1 MKSTMKTPAESP
13 RAPISTP
20 VQRSVPPVVDV
31 QSQFAAAMERHK
43 DDADFVTALARGLAV
58 MMALSEKRRRISIAQ
73 VSHITGI
80 PRAAARRSL
89 HTLANLGFVA
99 MDDANLF
106 YLRPRILSLS
116 HAYLSASPLAMLSQ
130 PILDRLGEETG
141 ESCSLAVLDSD
152 EIVYLARSSAS
163 RVISPSLN
171 VGRRIPAYCTSI
183 GRILLAHLP
192 EADLD
197 SYLEHA
203 NLMAYT
209 QQTVTDRGELRA
221 ILAGAR
227 ADGFAFSREQIEPRL
242 SSLAVPVRDSAGQYV
257 AGINVLLQGRPP
269 SAQDAAARFLQP
281 LSEAAAALGRLLML

>member
-1 MKSTMKTPAESP
+1 MKTPAVKSP
-13 RAPISTP
+13 APRDVPRTAGRI
-20 VQRSVPPVVDV
+20 VPPVVDV
-31 QSQFAAAMERHK
+31 QAQLASAIDRHK

-73 VSHITGI
+73 VSHVTGI

-89 HTLANLGFVA
+89 HTLTKLGFVA

-116 HAYLSASPLAMLSQ
+116 HSYLSASPLAMLSQ
-130 PILDRLGEETG
+130 PILDKLGEDIG

-192 EADLD
+192 DEDLD
-197 SYLEHA
+197 AYLQSTRLH
-203 NLMAYT
+203 AYT
-209 QQTVTDRGELRA
+209 EYTVTDRGELRT
-221 ILAGAR
+221 ILMEAR
-227 ADGFAFSREQIEPRL
+227 AQGYAFSREQIEPRL
-242 SSLAVPVRDSAGQYV
+242 SSLAVPVRDTTGQYV

-269 SAQDAAARFLQP
+269 SMQEVAAKYFHP
-281 LSEAAAALGRLLML
+281 LNEAANALGHLLML

>member
-1 MKSTMKTPAESP
+1 MKRSAGLTQASGETGAAAK
-13 RAPISTP
+13 
-20 VQRSVPPVVDV
+20 RSVPMLVDV
-31 QSQFAAAMERHK
+31 QSQLAAAMEHYK
-43 DDADFVTALARGLAV
+43 DDADFVMALARGLAV

-89 HTLANLGFVA
+89 HTLTKLGFVA
-99 MDDANLF
+99 MDEANLF

-116 HAYLSASPLAMLSQ
+116 HSYLSASPLAMLSQ
-130 PILDRLGEETG
+130 PILDKLGEEIG

-152 EIVYLARSSAS
+152 EIIYLARSSAS

-192 EADLD
+192 EDEFEA
-197 SYLEHA
+197 YLQ
-203 NLMAYT
+203 NTRLQAYT
-209 QQTVTDRGELRA
+209 EHTVTDREELRA
-221 ILAGAR
+221 ILLEAR
-227 ADGFAFSREQIEPRL
+227 ANGFAFSREQIEPRL
-242 SSLAVPVRDSAGQYV
+242 CSLAVPVRDAAGQYV

-269 SAQDAAARFLQP
+269 SAQ
-281 LSEAAAALGRLLML
+281 EAASKYFHPLNEAAKALGQLLML

>member
-1 MKSTMKTPAESP
+1 MKTPAATTTASREVP
-13 RAPISTP
+13 HAAGRI
-20 VQRSVPPVVDV
+20 VPPVVDV
-31 QSQFAAAMERHK
+31 QAQLAAAIAHYQ
-43 DDADFVTALARGLAV
+43 DDPDFVTALARGMAV

-89 HTLANLGFVA
+89 HTLVKLGFAA

-116 HAYLSASPLAMLSQ
+116 HSYLSASPLAMLSQ
-130 PILDRLGEETG
+130 AILDKLGEEIG

-192 EADLD
+192 DRELE
-197 SYLEHA
+197 SYLAHTR
-203 NLMAYT
+203 LQAYT
-209 QQTVTDRGELRA
+209 EHTVTDRNELRA
-221 ILAGAR
+221 ILMEAR
-227 ADGFAFSREQIEPRL
+227 ASGYAFSREQIEPRL
-242 SSLAVPVRDSAGQYV
+242 SSLAVPVRDTSGQYV
-257 AGINVLLQGRPP
+257 AGINVLLPGRPP
-269 SAQDAAARFLQP
+269 SAQDAAARYFHP
-281 LSEAAAALGRLLML
+281 LNEAAKALGNLLMP

>member
-1 MKSTMKTPAESP
+1 MKPSGPVVQAPASTARTAQRAAPPA
-13 RAPISTP
+13 
-20 VQRSVPPVVDV
+20 VDV
-31 QSQFAAAMERHK
+31 QHQLAAAIEHHR
-43 DDADFVTALARGLAV
+43 DDPDFVTALARGLAV

-89 HTLANLGFVA
+89 HTLVKLGFAA
-99 MDDANLF
+99 MDEANLF

-116 HAYLSASPLAMLSQ
+116 HSYLSASPLAMLSQ
-130 PILDRLGEETG
+130 PILDKLGEEIG

-192 EADLD
+192 DPD
-197 SYLEHA
+197 LEHY
-203 NLMAYT
+203 LVTTRFQAYT
-209 QQTVTDRGELRA
+209 EHTVTDRDELRR
-221 ILAGAR
+221 ILLEAR
-227 ADGFAFSREQIEPRL
+227 ANGYAYSPEQMEPRL
-242 SSLAVPVRDSAGQYV
+242 SSLAVPVRDTAGQYV
-257 AGINVLLQGRPP
+257 AGINILMQGRPL
-269 SAQDAAARFLQP
+269 SAHAAAQKYFHP
-281 LSEAAAALGRLLML
+281 MNEAANDLGHLLML

>member
-1 MKSTMKTPAESP
+1 MKKPAEPAPEPAKARP
-13 RAPISTP
+13 RTNRPA
-20 VQRSVPPVVDV
+20 PPVVDV

-43 DDADFVTALARGLAV
+43 DDADFVTALARGLSV

-89 HTLANLGFVA
+89 HTLVKLGFVA
-99 MDDANLF
+99 MDEANLF

-116 HAYLSASPLAMLSQ
+116 HSYLSASPLAMLSQ
-130 PILDRLGEETG
+130 PILDKLGEETG

-192 EADLD
+192 QPELE
-197 SYLEHA
+197 SYLE
-203 NLMAYT
+203 NTRLRAYT
-209 QQTVTDRGELRA
+209 EHTVTDREELRA
-221 ILAGAR
+221 ILLEAR
-227 ADGFAFSREQIEPRL
+227 TSGYAFSREQIEPRL
-242 SSLAVPVRDSAGQYV
+242 SSLAVPVRDASGQYV

-269 SAQDAAARFLQP
+269 SAQ
-281 LSEAAAALGRLLML
+281 EAAKKYFHPLNEAANALGHLLML

>member
-1 MKSTMKTPAESP
+1 MKKPAEPSP
-13 RAPISTP
+13 EPAKARPQANRPAPP
-20 VQRSVPPVVDV
+20 LVDV
-31 QSQFAAAMERHK
+31 QSQFASAMERHK
-43 DDADFVTALARGLAV
+43 DDADFVTALARGIAV

-89 HTLANLGFVA
+89 HTLAKLGFVA
-99 MDDANLF
+99 MDEANLF

-116 HAYLSASPLAMLSQ
+116 HSYLSASPLAMLSQ
-130 PILDRLGEETG
+130 PILDKLGEETG

-192 EADLD
+192 QAELD
-197 SYLEHA
+197 AYLE
-203 NLMAYT
+203 NTRLRAYT
-209 QQTVTDRGELRA
+209 EHTVTDRAELRA
-221 ILAGAR
+221 ILAEAR
-227 ADGFAFSREQIEPRL
+227 TSGYAFSREQLEPRL
-242 SSLAVPVRDSAGQYV
+242 SSLAVPVRDASGQYV
-257 AGINVLLQGRPP
+257 AGINVLLPGRAP
-269 SAQDAAARFLQP
+269 SAQEAAKKYFHP
-281 LSEAAAALGRLLML
+281 LSEAANALGHLLML

>member
-1 MKSTMKTPAESP
+1 MKKPAETSAAP
-13 RAPISTP
+13 AEAGRPASRAAPL
-20 VQRSVPPVVDV
+20 VDV
-31 QSQFAAAMERHK
+31 QSQFFSAMEHHK

-73 VSHITGI
+73 VSHITRI

-89 HTLANLGFVA
+89 HTLVKLGFVA
-99 MDDANLF
+99 MDEANLF

-130 PILDRLGEETG
+130 PILDKLGEEIG

-192 EADLD
+192 EAEREA
-197 SYLEHA
+197 YLA
-203 NLMAYT
+203 SARLQAYT
-209 QQTVTDRGELRA
+209 EHTVTDRDRLRT
-221 ILAGAR
+221 ILAEAR
-227 ADGFAFSREQIEPRL
+227 AGGYAFSREQLEPRL
-242 SSLAVPVRDSAGQYV
+242 SSFAVPVRDAGGQYV
-257 AGINVLLQGRPP
+257 AGINVLLPGRPP
-269 SAQDAAARFLQP
+269 SAA
-281 LSEAAAALGRLLML
+281 EAAKRYFHPLNEAAKALGNLLML

>member
-1 MKSTMKTPAESP
+1 MKQAAEASETSAEAG
-13 RAPISTP
+13 RAAQRSTP
-20 VQRSVPPVVDV
+20 LVDV
-31 QSQFAAAMERHK
+31 QSQFFSAMERHK

-73 VSHITGI
+73 VSHLTRI

-89 HTLANLGFVA
+89 HTLVKLGFVA
-99 MDDANLF
+99 MDEANLF

-130 PILDRLGEETG
+130 PILDKLGEDIG

-192 EADLD
+192 EREREA
-197 SYLEHA
+197 YLESA
-203 NLMAYT
+203 RLQAYT
-209 QQTVTDRGELRA
+209 EHTVTERAQLRA
-221 ILAGAR
+221 ILAEAR
-227 ADGFAFSREQIEPRL
+227 AKGYAFSREQLEPRL
-242 SSLAVPVRDSAGQYV
+242 SSLAVPVRDTSGQYV
-257 AGINVLLQGRPP
+257 AGINVLLPGRPP
-269 SAQDAAARFLQP
+269 SEKEATAKYFHP
-281 LSEAAAALGRLLML
+281 LNEAAIALGHLLMLT

>member
-1 MKSTMKTPAESP
+1 M
-13 RAPISTP
+13 
-20 VQRSVPPVVDV
+20 PPVVDV
-31 QSQFAAAMERHK
+31 QSQFATAMERHK
-43 DDADFVTALARGLAV
+43 DDDDFVTALARGLAV

-73 VSHITGI
+73 VSHVTGI

-89 HTLANLGFVA
+89 HTLAKLGFVA
-99 MDDANLF
+99 MDEANLF

-130 PILDRLGEETG
+130 PILDKLGEETG

-192 EADLD
+192 DQELD
-197 SYLEHA
+197 FYLE
-203 NLMAYT
+203 NTTLRAYT
-209 QQTVTDRGELRA
+209 EHTVTDRGELRA
-221 ILAGAR
+221 ILMEAR
-227 ADGFAFSREQIEPRL
+227 ANGFAFSREQIEPRL
-242 SSLAVPVRDSAGQYV
+242 SSLAVPVRDSSGQYV
-257 AGINVLLQGRPP
+257 AGINVLLPGRPP
-269 SAQDAAARFLQP
+269 SGQQVAARYFQP
-281 LSEAAAALGRLLML
+281 LNEAANALGHLLML

>member
-1 MKSTMKTPAESP
+1 MKKTTDTTTASRDMP
-13 RAPISTP
+13 RAAGRI
-20 VQRSVPPVVDV
+20 VPPVVDV
-31 QSQFAAAMERHK
+31 QAQLAAAIEHHQ
-43 DDADFVTALARGLAV
+43 DDPDFVTALARGMAV
-58 MMALSEKRRRISIAQ
+58 LMALSEKRRRISIAQ

-89 HTLANLGFVA
+89 HTFVRLGLVA
-99 MDDANLF
+99 MDDANQF

-116 HAYLSASPLAMLSQ
+116 HSYLSASPLAMLSQ
-130 PILDRLGEETG
+130 PILDKLGEETG

-192 EADLD
+192 DAELE
-197 SYLEHA
+197 SYLAHTR
-203 NLMAYT
+203 LQAYT
-209 QQTVTDRGELRA
+209 EYTVTDRNELRA
-221 ILAGAR
+221 ILMAAR
-227 ADGFAFSREQIEPRL
+227 ASGYAFSGEQIEPRL
-242 SSLAVPVRDSAGQYV
+242 SSLAVPVRDTSGQYV

-269 SAQDAAARFLQP
+269 CAQDVAAQYFQP
-281 LSEAAAALGRLLML
+281 LSEAARALGNLLVS

>member
-1 MKSTMKTPAESP
+1 MTRAAEVPQPLEVP
-13 RAPISTP
+13 RAGPRPGASI
-20 VQRSVPPVVDV
+20 VDV
-31 QSQFAAAMERHK
+31 QTQLAGAMEHYK

-89 HTLANLGFVA
+89 HTLAKLGFVA

-116 HAYLSASPLAMLSQ
+116 HSYLSASPLAMLSQ
-130 PILDRLGEETG
+130 PILDKLGDEIG

-192 EADLD
+192 DAELE
-197 SYLEHA
+197 SYLK
-203 NLMAYT
+203 NTRLQAYT
-209 QQTVTDRGELRA
+209 EHTITDRQELRT
-221 ILAGAR
+221 LLMEAR
-227 ADGFAFSREQIEPRL
+227 AQGYAFSREQIELRL
-242 SSLAVPVRDSAGQYV
+242 CSLAVPVRDTAGQYV
-257 AGINVLLQGRPP
+257 AGINVLLPGRPS
-269 SAQDAAARFLQP
+269 SAQEAARKYFHP
-281 LSEAAAALGRLLML
+281 LNEAANALGKLLML

>member
-1 MKSTMKTPAESP
+1 MKRPDPPPPPAP
-13 RAPISTP
+13 AGTARTAY
-20 VQRSVPPVVDV
+20 RSVPPLVDV
-31 QSQFAAAMERHK
+31 QSQMATAIEHYK
-43 DDADFVTALARGLAV
+43 DDPDFVTALARGLAV

-89 HTLANLGFVA
+89 HTLAKLGFVA
-99 MDDANLF
+99 MDDTNQF

-116 HAYLSASPLAMLSQ
+116 HSYLSASPLAMLSQ
-130 PILDRLGEETG
+130 PILDKLGEEIG

-192 EADLD
+192 DQELEY
-197 SYLEHA
+197 YLEHTR
-203 NLMAYT
+203 LQAYT
-209 QQTVTDRGELRA
+209 EHTVTDRNELRK
-221 ILAGAR
+221 ILMEAR
-227 ADGFAFSREQIEPRL
+227 ANGYAYSREQMEPRL
-242 SSLAVPVRDSAGQYV
+242 SSLAVPVRDTSGQYV
-257 AGINVLLQGRPP
+257 AGINVLMQGRPI
-269 SAQDAAARFLQP
+269 SVQ
-281 LSEAAAALGRLLML
+281 EAASKYFHPMNEAANDLGHLLML